1 MAEFSFDCTGVT
13 AQQYSAAPALDI
25 ALRISE
31 TTSAKVDAL
40 ALRCQVRVE
49 PTRRRYSS
57 AEAARL
63 FDLFGDAPRWPDTLK
78 PLQVATISAMVPGFR
93 GATDATLALPC
104 NYDLDVAFAKYFH
117 ALDEGEIPL
126 LFLFSGTVFTD
137 DGTRMQ
143 VQQVPWS
150 KECTYRLPVAVWR
163 EAVDQHF
170 PAGGWIRVR
179 RETLDGLQRYKSAH
193 ALTTWDAA
201 VESLLGTVEGR

>member
-31 TTSAKVDAL
+31 TTGAKVDAL